1 MPDAKHFF
9 VTPRAGERGTRVR
22 MVQSATLVSDTF
34 SEVFKELNEAVQSVT
49 NLSGDTI
56 TLDENNGNYWLGAY
70 PDTELITDK
79 SRYPIGILNTPEVDE
94 SIIGLRRSDAILEME
109 VSVYDTRAEHP
120 PKFVEK
126 AVDVLRNN
134 EAIQD
139 SGLHSVRVADSEQN
153 RLTSQRGELTV
164 HEYSSTVEFGFEVC
178 T

>member
-1 MPDAKHFF
+1 
-9 VTPRAGERGTRVR
+9 
-22 MVQSATLVSDTF
+22 
-34 SEVFKELNEAVQSVT
+34 
-49 NLSGDTI
+49 
-56 TLDENNGNYWLGAY
+56 
-70 PDTELITDK
+70 
-79 SRYPIGILNTPEVDE
+79 
-94 SIIGLRRSDAILEME
+94 
-109 VSVYDTRAEHP
+109 VYDTRAEHP

-134 EAIQD
+134 EAIKD